1 MRHTKVKGD
10 HFDTP
15 ECYTVGL
22 RARANNPL
30 EVQGLELAGMYQ
42 YPCSG
47 LGTASEVKASTSVV
61 VLWQHQKS
69 EPVPLQWA
77 WGSIRSQGQ
86 YLCSGLVAASEVKAS
101 TPVVILWQHQKSEP
115 VPL

>member
-47 LGTASEVKASTSVV
+47 LDMISGLGTASEVKASTSVV

-86 YLCSGLVAASEVKAS
+86 YPCSDLVATSEVKTS
-101 TPVVILWQHQKSEP
+101 TPVVILWQH
-115 VPL
+115 